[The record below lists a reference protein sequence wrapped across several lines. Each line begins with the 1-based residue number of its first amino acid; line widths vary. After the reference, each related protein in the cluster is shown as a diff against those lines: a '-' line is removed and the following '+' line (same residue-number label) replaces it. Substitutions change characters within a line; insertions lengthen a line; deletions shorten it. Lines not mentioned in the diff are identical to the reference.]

1 MIMHKNYFQ
10 YPYRYK
16 FDREENDDDDDLF
29 LDISTVVSTM
39 KNVKTSSMKI

>member
-16 FDREENDDDDDLF
+16 FDQEENDDDDLF
-29 LDISTVVSTM
+29 LDISTVVSTV